1 MVTDGTR
8 PIDPAVIGREKE
20 TPAKHRYTDIGSDG
34 VLLLR
39 HSRAFTNWA
48 SIALRALI
56 SRLARAMLRTSIM
69 RSLVFA
75 ALLGLAS
82 LASACATQRDTGKAL
97 VVTGATV
104 AAIGASQASGTYCP
118 TPNLCYNQAT
128 SASKEALKY
137 ALAGATVAAAG
148 YALIETAPDDRPAS
162 GPATAGTPNSA
173 PTCCRLQRRDPLPP
187 PPPEEESQQK

>member
-1 MVTDGTR
+1 M
-8 PIDPAVIGREKE
+8 
-20 TPAKHRYTDIGSDG
+20 
-34 VLLLR
+34 LLR
-39 HSRAFTNWA
+39 YSRAFTDWPPQ
-48 SIALRALI
+48 ALRALI
-56 SRLARAMLRTSIM
+56 FHVAQAMLRMGLM
-69 RSLVFA
+69 RSRVFA
-75 ALLGLAS
+75 ILLGLAA

-104 AAIGASQASGTYCP
+104 AAVAASQASGTYCP

-148 YALIETAPDDRPAS
+148 YALIETAPEDRRAS
-162 GPATAGTPNSA
+162 GQSTAGTPNSA